1 MSRAI
6 WRAALA
12 LLLLATAPPAARA
25 QPASERAGQARA
37 GDERPEDAARA
48 LRWALEQVAPA
59 VVEVEA
65 LGGIP
70 PRVEL
75 PGSPEEAQA
84 QGVLA
89 APGFK
94 QAYGPTTGL
103 IVRAD
108 GLIVTSTHALAREP
122 RHLIVTLA
130 DGRAFTARLLGRD
143 ETRALAL
150 LRIEADDLPAARPA
164 PPAALRVGRAAVSVG
179 LGLGTARPV
188 VAEGLISAVGRL
200 QGRALQTSALASPV
214 NYGGPLL
221 ALDGAVLGVIVPLDL
236 TGGIASVDL
245 YDSGIGF
252 AVPLHDVL
260 AVLPRL
266 ERGELLEPG
275 FLGVVPDPAHHGGG
289 VRVAEVAEGSP
300 AAAAALEPGHVVLA
314 VDGERTDA
322 PWRLARALARKFA
335 GEEVELEVR
344 WQTET
349 RVVRLTLAPRP
360 QPEAP

>member
-1 MSRAI
+1 MSRAAR
-6 WRAALA
+6 RAALT
-12 LLLLATAPPAARA
+12 LLLLAATPPAALA
-25 QPASERAGQARA
+25 QSGGERAEHAL
-37 GDERPEDAARA
+37 DEHPQDAARA

-65 LGGIP
+65 LGGLP
-70 PRVEL
+70 PKVEL
-75 PGSPEEAQA
+75 PSSPEEAQS
-84 QGVLA
+84 QGVLVA
-89 APGFK
+89 RGFK

-150 LRIEADDLPAARPA
+150 LRIEAEGLPTARPA
-164 PPAALRVGRAAVSVG
+164 PPAALRVGRAAISVG

-188 VAEGLISAVGRL
+188 VAEGLVSAVGRL

-214 NYGGPLL
+214 NYGGPLV
-221 ALDGAVLGVIVPLDL
+221 ALDGTVLGVIVPLDL

-266 ERGELLEPG
+266 ERGGVLEPG

-300 AAAAALEPGHVVLA
+300 AADAALEPGTVVLA
-314 VDGERTDA
+314 VDGARTDA
-322 PWRLARALARKFA
+322 PWQLARALARKFA

-349 RVVRLTLAPRP
+349 RAVRITLAPRP